1 MSTVCLTMI
10 VKNEAHIVHE
20 CLESVC
26 PFIDYW
32 VIVDTGST
40 DGTQDLIKKFFEGKG
55 VPGEMHERPWV
66 DFGHNRSEA
75 LALCDGKAD
84 YAWMMDADDRI
95 VGDFKYPNGKN
106 LNADSYLMRIK
117 EKDLFYWRH
126 QILKT
131 GIGWCYKGVVHEYAY
146 HDDNSRTD
154 EKLEG
159 IYHIE
164 YRAMGHRT
172 ISVTQIEKYSKDAA
186 LLEEALKTDP
196 DNTRYQFFLGQSY
209 RASGQY
215 DKAIAAY
222 RKRAEMGG
230 WEEECYLSLFRIA
243 ETELVK
249 GSHFTTVKQKF
260 LEAYEYRPSRAEPLY
275 EISHILM
282 TNGLPHTAHIFAK
295 EAAKI
300 PYPHDDILTVDNS
313 VYSWKAL
320 DCLGAAS
327 YYARDYR
334 TGYEACAR
342 LLYEGHL
349 PKSET
354 DRVRHNYLLHKEKL
368 GL

>member
-106 LNADSYLMRIK
+106 LNADAYVMQCY
-117 EKDLFYWRH
+117 KDNLKWWRCH
-126 QILKT
+126 IFKN
-131 GIGWCYKGVVHEYAY
+131 GIGWRYRGVVHEYAY
-146 HDDNSRTD
+146 HEGEYVIQER
-154 EKLEG
+154 LEG
-159 IYHIE
+159 NYFIE
-164 YRAMGHRT
+164 ARSLGSRNT
-172 ISVTQIEKYSKDAA
+172 GVTRVEKCEKDAI
-186 LLEEALKTDP
+186 LLEEALKQNP
-196 DNTRYQFFLGQSY
+196 DDSRYQFVLAQSY
-209 RASGQY
+209 FGSEQY
-215 DKAIAAY
+215 DKAVTAY

-230 WEEECYLSLFRIA
+230 WEEECYVSLFRIA
-243 ETELVK
+243 QVEWAK
-249 GSHFTTVKQKF
+249 GSHFTTVKQRF

-275 EISHILM
+275 EISYILR
-282 TNGLPHTAHIFAK
+282 TNGLPCSAYIFAK
-295 EAAKI
+295 EAART
-300 PYPHDDILTVDNS
+300 PYPHGDMMFVEQS

-320 DCLGAAS
+320 DEVAVNA
-327 YYARDYR
+327 YYAKDYR
-334 TGYEACAR
+334 TGYEVCAR
-342 LLYEGHL
+342 LLYEDHL
-349 PKSET
+349 PKSEM
-354 DRVRHNYLLHKEKL
+354 DRVRNIYLLHKEKL